1 MALEN
6 LMRRGPAV
14 KQRIPLRLQSRESVK
29 TANGL
34 HRHRVRRSAHLPQ
47 WGEIVHAPRQKSYAA
62 WRRQI

>member
-6 LMRRGPAV
+6 LTARPSG
-14 KQRIPLRLQSRESVK
+14 E
-29 TANGL
+29 TANSTPAAIARIRQDREL
-34 HRHRVRRSAHLPQ
+34 VSTVTASAERAHLPQ